1 MKVTLD
7 LPDGTT
13 VLGLFIN
20 YKRNPDTKPSLI
32 TTTNWLTQPE
42 DGKVITLDPKGAK
55 ITERKD

>member
-7 LPDGTT
+7 LPDETT

-20 YKRNPDTKPSLI
+20 YKGNPDTEPDCI
-32 TTTNWLTQPE
+32 TTTNWLTQPK

>member
-1 MKVTLD
+1 MKVTID

-20 YKRNPDTKPSLI
+20 YKGDPDTEPSII

-42 DGKVITLDPKGAK
+42 DGKVITLDPKGGK

>member
-7 LPDGTT
+7 LPDGATS
-13 VLGLFIN
+13 LGLFIN
-20 YKRNPDTKPSLI
+20 YKGNPDTEPSTI

-42 DGKVITLDPKGAK
+42 DGKVITLDHKSAK